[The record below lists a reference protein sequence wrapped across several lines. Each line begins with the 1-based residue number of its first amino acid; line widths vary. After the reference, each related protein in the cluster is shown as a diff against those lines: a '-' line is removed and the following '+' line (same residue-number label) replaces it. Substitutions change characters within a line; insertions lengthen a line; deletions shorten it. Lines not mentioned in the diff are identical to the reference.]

1 MKSFYVKKPL
11 TNIVMFTNLDI
22 VDSTVSSPSAIQ
34 FGFLF
39 KSDFES
45 FKKIVL
51 SDIKF
56 RDYEDDYEYEM
67 YGTATPIYKIYID
80 YFMVLSIFNMNTN
93 VRYSEIYLNTYNIN
107 EKENP
112 FNINVIVFSGFYSFW
127 C

>member
-1 MKSFYVKKPL
+1 MKSSSVKKPL

-39 KSDFES
+39 KSDFEA

-51 SDIKF
+51 HDIKF
-56 RDYEDDYEYEM
+56 RGYEDDYKYEM

-80 YFMVLSIFNMNTN
+80 NDKNTSDIIQERLEEFHAKYD
-93 VRYSEIYLNTYNIN
+93 VRLIYSRL
-107 EKENP
+107 
-112 FNINVIVFSGFYSFW
+112 
-127 C
+127 